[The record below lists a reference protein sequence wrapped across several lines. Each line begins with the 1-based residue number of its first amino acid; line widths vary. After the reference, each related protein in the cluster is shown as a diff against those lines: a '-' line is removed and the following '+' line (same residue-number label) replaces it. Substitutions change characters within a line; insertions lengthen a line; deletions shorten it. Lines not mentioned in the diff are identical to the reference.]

1 MLQTSPCV
9 RRLQSIAVG
18 RVAPMRRV
26 IQRYFSRVWLVAV
39 FLFLYLP
46 LLFMVVFSFNSTR
59 QDAVFTGFSWRWYEA
74 LGRDTKIVEGFW
86 LSLQI
91 ATVTG
96 VLSAVLGTFAAF
108 VLVRY
113 QRFPGRALFSGM
125 VNAPLVM
132 PEVVIGL
139 SLLLLMVGVQRALGW
154 PERGFLTIVLGHT
167 LLGMA
172 YAMVVVQSRLLEFDR
187 SLEEAAM
194 DLGARPLQVFLLV
207 TLPNMAQAIVAAFLL
222 SFTLSFDDVVISEF
236 LSGPGVNTLPQVI
249 FGYARRGINPTIYS
263 AASLLIAAVSLGV
276 VAYSAWVA
284 RDARRLAKDARSADV
299 APRDGQAVHTG
310 SPRP

>member
-1 MLQTSPCV
+1 MYRFVQHYF
-9 RRLQSIAVG
+9 G
-18 RVAPMRRV
+18 RAWMAL
-26 IQRYFSRVWLVAV
+26 I

-46 LLFMVVFSFNSTR
+46 LLFMVVFSFNSSR
-59 QDAVFTGFSWRWYEA
+59 QDAVFTGFSLRWYES
-74 LGRDTKIVEGFW
+74 LGRDSKIVEGFW

-91 ATVTG
+91 ALATG

-113 QRFPGRALFSGM
+113 QRFIGRTVFSGM

-139 SLLLLMVGVQRALGW
+139 SLLLLMVGIQNVFGW
-154 PERGFLTIVLGHT
+154 PERGLLTIILGHT

-172 YAMVVVQSRLLEFDR
+172 YAMVVVQSRLLEVDR
-187 SLEEAAM
+187 SIEEAAM
-194 DLGARPLQVFLLV
+194 DLGARPVQVFFLV
-207 TLPNMAQAIVAAFLL
+207 TLPNIAQAIVAGFLL

-249 FGYARRGINPTIYS
+249 FGYARRGINPTIY
-263 AASLLIAAVSLGV
+263 AAATLLISVITIAVI
-276 VAYSAWVA
+276 AYSVWVA
-284 RDARRLAKDARSADV
+284 RQGRRRAQEAQ
-299 APRDGQAVHTG
+299 QAQQTF
-310 SPRP
+310 SDLL

>member
-1 MLQTSPCV
+1 M
-9 RRLQSIAVG
+9 
-18 RVAPMRRV
+18 
-26 IQRYFSRVWLVAV
+26 QRFITRHVSTLWLTAL

-59 QDAVFTGFSWRWYEA
+59 QDAVFTGVSLRWYEA

-91 ATVTG
+91 AGVTG
-96 VLSAVLGTFAAF
+96 VLSAILGTFAAF

-113 QRFPGRALFSGM
+113 HRFPGRAMFSGM

-139 SLLLLMVGVQRALGW
+139 SLLLLMVGVQQALGW
-154 PERGFLTIVLGHT
+154 PERGLLTIVLGHT

-172 YAMVVVQSRLLEFDR
+172 YAMVVVQSRLREFDR
-187 SLEEAAM
+187 ALEEAAM
-194 DLGARPLQVFLLV
+194 DLGARPVQVFFLV
-207 TLPNMAQAIVAAFLL
+207 TLPQIAQAIVAAFLL

-249 FGYARRGINPTIYS
+249 FGYARRGINPTIY
-263 AASLLIAAVSLGV
+263 AAATLLIAAVSFGV
-276 VAYSAWVA
+276 LFYSLWAA
-284 RDARRLAKDARSADV
+284 RNARRRAQDAQWAAR
-299 APRDGQAVHTG
+299 T
-310 SPRP
+310 

>member
-1 MLQTSPCV
+1 M
-9 RRLQSIAVG
+9 
-18 RVAPMRRV
+18 
-26 IQRYFSRVWLVAV
+26 QRFINQHFSKVWLVAI

-91 ATVTG
+91 AGVTG

-113 QRFPGRALFSGM
+113 HRFSGRAVFSGM

-139 SLLLLMVGVQRALGW
+139 SLLLLMVGVQRAVGW
-154 PERGFLTIVLGHT
+154 PERGLLTIILGHT

-187 SLEEAAM
+187 ALEEAAK
-194 DLGARPLQVFLLV
+194 DLGARPMQVFFLV
-207 TLPNMAQAIVAAFLL
+207 TLPNIVQAIVAAFLL

-249 FGYARRGINPTIYS
+249 FGYARRGINPTIYA

-276 VAYSAWVA
+276 IGYSVWVA
-284 RDARRLAKDARSADV
+284 RDARRRARDAQTAALAARST
-299 APRDGQAVHTG
+299 Q
-310 SPRP
+310 